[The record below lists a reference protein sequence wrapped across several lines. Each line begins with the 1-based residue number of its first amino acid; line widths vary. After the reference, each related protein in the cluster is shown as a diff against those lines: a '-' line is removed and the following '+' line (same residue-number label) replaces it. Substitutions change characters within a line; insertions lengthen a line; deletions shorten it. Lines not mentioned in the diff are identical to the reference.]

1 MRSRIRL
8 GERAPI
14 KAMAEPAGGS
24 RKARKSFPLRSQKG
38 IINIFSGIKQGA
50 AALKSEKRKVMKNF
64 PVTELRCSLCGRS
77 FEPVPFIYTCPD
89 CGNDGILEV
98 LYDYKRASELLK
110 PEKLRADKR
119 PGLAKWTPV
128 LPIKTPDSLPPLR
141 VGQTPFYSVKRL
153 GEAIGY
159 ENLFVKD
166 DGQNP
171 TGSLKDRASAVCAA
185 SAVEMG
191 LDLITAAS
199 TGNAASS
206 LSGMCA
212 SMGLRTI
219 IFVPERAP
227 KAKVAQLLMFG
238 ATVLSV
244 RGTYDDAFDLSLK
257 ATELFGWYN
266 RNTGFNP
273 YLLEGKK
280 TAALEIWEN
289 CGYKAP
295 DYVAV
300 SVGDGCIIG
309 GLGKGFK
316 DLLRMGLIEKM
327 PKLIG
332 VQARGSSVLAKAF
345 ANGDRVIAEP
355 DADTYADSISVGLP
369 RAASLAL
376 RGVHESEGRFIVVE
390 DEEIQKAQAVLAA
403 KAGVFAEPAGATP
416 IAGLIKARKEGLIPA
431 QAQVVALVTGNG
443 LKDVDGALKA
453 LRTQAISIDRSPDT
467 LQQTLKEQL
476 SL

>member
-1 MRSRIRL
+1 
-8 GERAPI
+8 
-14 KAMAEPAGGS
+14 
-24 RKARKSFPLRSQKG
+24 
-38 IINIFSGIKQGA
+38 
-50 AALKSEKRKVMKNF
+50 
-64 PVTELRCSLCGRS
+64 
-77 FEPVPFIYTCPD
+77 
-89 CGNDGILEV
+89 
-98 LYDYKRASELLK
+98 
-110 PEKLRADKR
+110 
-119 PGLAKWTPV
+119 
-128 LPIKTPDSLPPLR
+128 
-141 VGQTPFYSVKRL
+141 
-153 GEAIGY
+153 
-159 ENLFVKD
+159 
-166 DGQNP
+166 
-171 TGSLKDRASAVCAA
+171 
-185 SAVEMG
+185 
-191 LDLITAAS
+191 AS

-212 SMGLRTI
+212 SMGLKTI

-257 ATELFGWYN
+257 ATQEFGWYN

-289 CGYKAP
+289 CGYQVP

-309 GLGKGFK
+309 GLGKGFT
-316 DLLRMGLIEKM
+316 DLLRMGLIDKL

-345 ANGDRVIAEP
+345 SNGDKVIPEP

-369 RAASLAL
+369 RASSLAL
-376 RGVHESEGRFIVVE
+376 RGVHQSEGQFIVVE
-390 DEEIQKAQAVLAA
+390 DEEIQRAQAILAA
-403 KAGVFAEPAGATP
+403 NAGVFAEPAGATP
-416 IAGLIKARKEGLIPA
+416 IAGLIKARKENIIPA
-431 QAQVVALVTGNG
+431 EAKVVALVTGNG

-453 LRTQAISIDRSPDT
+453 LQTSAISIDKDPQNLKDT
-467 LQQTLKEQL
+467 LNKLHII
-476 SL
+476 